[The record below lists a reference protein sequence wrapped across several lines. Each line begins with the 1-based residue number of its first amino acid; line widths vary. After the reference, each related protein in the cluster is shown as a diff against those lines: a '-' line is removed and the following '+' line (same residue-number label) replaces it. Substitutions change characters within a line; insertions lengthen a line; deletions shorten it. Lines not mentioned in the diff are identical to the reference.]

1 VRLFSTLPAAVL
13 ALSMTCQAQEAP
25 KPDLITEAVSIAW
38 ESPDYPAAA
47 KLKSEQGIASVRIDF
62 VNGKPSGDA
71 SIAKSSQSPELD
83 EAALAYLRRVK
94 LRASGT
100 EAAPEVKKMLVDV
113 EFVRD
118 SIVTLGKKPCAELS
132 ADIAHFRKTNPTLEL
147 TKMRLYKMSLGMVA
161 LSGDMKNVP
170 AMVKLSKIMPA
181 AYSATALACE
191 SKPEAVYLQELLN
204 SLTAAA
210 K

>member
-1 VRLFSTLPAAVL
+1 MQHALHRGARHQAIEVRSQV
-13 ALSMTCQAQEAP
+13 
-25 KPDLITEAVSIAW
+25 DAW
-38 ESPDYPAAA
+38 AERLQGAGV
-47 KLKSEQGIASVRIDF
+47 EQRGRGGAIDF

-71 SIAKSSQSPELD
+71 SIAKSSQSPGLD

-94 LRASGT
+94 LRSSGT
-100 EAAPEVKKMLVDV
+100 ETAPEVKKMLVDV

-161 LSGDMKNVP
+161 LSGDLKNVP

-191 SKPEAVYLQELLN
+191 SKPEAVYLQELLH